1 MSNFTVWIYLVD
13 GLWFQR
19 IIARFS
25 CGYCHANGPIYIC
38 DLHSKSGYG
47 TFCKYLFLAIIYP
60 WALAF
65 GEYEKF
71 KYVVYFLFAA
81 CWQEKQLFETVD
93 KAYDEA
99 WELIHNEEGW
109 KEEKKSDKTG
119 DVVFSRKN
127 KKGRFYQY
135 YIYNHLVYISIG
147 SKTVLSIIIKGAI
160 PC

>member
-1 MSNFTVWIYLVD
+1 M
-13 GLWFQR
+13 
-19 IIARFS
+19 
-25 CGYCHANGPIYIC
+25 
-38 DLHSKSGYG
+38 
-47 TFCKYLFLAIIYP
+47 
-60 WALAF
+60 AF

-71 KYVVYFLFAA
+71 LCLVYFLFFAF
-81 CWQEKQLFETVD
+81 WQEKQLFETVD

-127 KKGRFYQY
+127 KKGRLYQY

-147 SKTVLSIIIKGAI
+147 SKTVLSIMIDLFL
-160 PC
+160 

>member
-1 MSNFTVWIYLVD
+1 M
-13 GLWFQR
+13 
-19 IIARFS
+19 
-25 CGYCHANGPIYIC
+25 
-38 DLHSKSGYG
+38 
-47 TFCKYLFLAIIYP
+47 
-60 WALAF
+60 AF